1 MEVVIYGSPRTK
13 KNGSRIVKIDNNM
26 KLIPSKAYSSYQKL
40 ALEQL
45 NNLNLV
51 KSYDGP
57 ISICCRYYLA
67 DWKNWP
73 DLVGLLQA
81 TSDILQDAA
90 IISDD
95 MWISDYNGSHIVGL
109 DKENPRVEITI
120 NAASDESVLH
130 QLKARRCDTTKRPK
144 VSKPKN
150 KGISKKK
157 RYPTS
162 ISYLDYRKKGFKL

>member
-1 MEVVIYGSPRTK
+1 MEIVIHGSPRTK

-26 KLIPSKAYSSYQKL
+26 KLIPSKAFLSYRKL

-95 MWISDYNGSHIVGL
+95 MWIADYNGSHIVGF

-120 NAASDESVLH
+120 DAASNESVLQ
-130 QLKARRCDTTKRPK
+130 QLKARRCDTTKQPK
-144 VSKPKN
+144 VSKLKK

>member
-13 KNGSRIVKIDNNM
+13 KNGSRIVKIGNNM
-26 KLIPSKAYSSYQKL
+26 KLIPSKAFSSYQKL

-73 DLVGLLQA
+73 D
-81 TSDILQDAA
+81 
-90 IISDD
+90 DD
-95 MWISDYNGSHIVGL
+95 MWIADYNGSHIVGF

-120 NAASDESVLH
+120 DAASDESVLQ
-130 QLKARRCDTTKRPK
+130 QLKARRCDTTNKPK
-144 VSKPKN
+144 VSKPKK